1 MPANYRGRLDEH
13 KRAWPVSPEPSED
26 NPEETIRFLETRP
39 LKPALQD
46 GQLLSQG
53 KVLCEQVTTTADG

>member
-1 MPANYRGRLDEH
+1 MPANYRGGLDEH
-13 KRAWPVSPEPSED
+13 KCAWPVSPEPSED
-26 NPEETIRFLETRP
+26 NPEETIRLLETRP

-53 KVLCEQVTTTADG
+53 KVLCEQVTADG